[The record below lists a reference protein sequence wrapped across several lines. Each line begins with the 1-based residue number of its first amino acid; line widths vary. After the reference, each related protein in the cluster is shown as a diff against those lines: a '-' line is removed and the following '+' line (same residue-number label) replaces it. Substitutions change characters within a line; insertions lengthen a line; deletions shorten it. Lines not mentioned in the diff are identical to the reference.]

1 MTALLP
7 SSSCSFDRTHGQR
20 GAALLFTLIALVAM
34 TIAALALVRSVD
46 TATLIAGNLA
56 FRQSTTASGDG
67 GVEDAVAAL
76 SLIREANIAK
86 NVYMDATH
94 GFNVTNAEAGYYSN
108 LDLGLDIRADSTW
121 VDGVSSPEAADT
133 TGNRYRYIIQRMC
146 REGDQ
151 VITRQNC
158 LFSEGEVDN
167 DGMAI
172 PLPSDI
178 CDTSGCGTAGQA
190 PQYRITVRVTGPKNT
205 VSYIQALVH

>member
-56 FRQSTTASGDG
+56 FRQSTTASGDS

-76 SLIREANIAK
+76 SLIREANISK

-94 GFNVTNAEAGYYSN
+94 GFNVTNAGAGYYSN
-108 LDLGLDIRADSTW
+108 LDLALDVREDSTW
-121 VDGVSSPEAADT
+121 VDGVSSPEVADT

-146 REGDQ
+146 RDADQ

-158 LFSEGEVDN
+158 LFAEGEADM
-167 DGMAI
+167 DGMAV

-178 CDTSGCGTAGQA
+178 CEGAGCPASGQA
-190 PQYRITVRVTGPKNT
+190 PQYRVTVRVTGPKNT